1 MDNKFIERLQVVLF
15 EKKWNQSRLAEKTGI
30 DIGTISRWKKK
41 NINPQD
47 GSIHKIVA
55 ATGCSLDWLQYG
67 TGTPFP
73 QKKDGN
79 VVASIEPSPSKKK
92 SAHQRQEKEISSPT
106 ESDWTISEMLTATT
120 RVLESNTIYRG
131 ALVSNIRAFDKAVQM
146 EIEMEGIKEDVKAM
160 RKDNREMADRME
172 RMEELLVSLGAT
184 AQEKRDS
191 AANS

>member
-73 QKKDGN
+73 QKKMETLLHQSNRRLAKRNQLTSD
-79 VVASIEPSPSKKK
+79 KKK
-92 SAHQRQEKEISSPT
+92 RSAHQQK
-106 ESDWTISEMLTATT
+106 ATG
-120 RVLESNTIYRG
+120 RYL
-131 ALVSNIRAFDKAVQM
+131 KC
-146 EIEMEGIKEDVKAM
+146 
-160 RKDNREMADRME
+160 
-172 RMEELLVSLGAT
+172 
-184 AQEKRDS
+184 
-191 AANS
+191 